1 MAISASIEEETRPL
15 IAEDPAPAAGR
26 QLASHDRG
34 SRRLSAEGPDPTPR
48 EQLQAPA
55 WDLPE
60 LAGRLTELSA
70 RPGATALLSWAAD
83 LLWKAQ
89 QREEPAAWV
98 SAHAAPFFPPDFAAA
113 GIDLAALP
121 FIRTNDAAAAARA
134 ADKLLRSGAF
144 GLVIVDLGAGA
155 LLPTP
160 LLGRLLGLA
169 RAHNAAVVFIAEE
182 RSDATSLAPII
193 SLRLTTSRR
202 RVAPDRF
209 ACTIEAIKDKRRG
222 PGWTLTEHLRG
233 PAGLR

>member
-1 MAISASIEEETRPL
+1 MTTSAPFKEEARPL
-15 IAEDPAPAAGR
+15 DIHIVGDTGAAPC
-26 QLASHDRG
+26 
-34 SRRLSAEGPDPTPR
+34 
-48 EQLQAPA
+48 EQLPAPA

-60 LAGRLTELSA
+60 LAGRLTELSS
-70 RPGATALLSWAAD
+70 RRGATALLSWTAD

-89 QREEPAAWV
+89 QRGEPAAWL
-98 SAHAAPFFPPDFAAA
+98 SAHNAPFFPPDFAAT

-121 FIRTNDAAAAARA
+121 FIRTDDGAAAARA

-144 GLVIVDLGAGA
+144 GLLVIDLGPRA
-155 LLPTP
+155 LLPAP

-169 RAHNAAVVFIAEE
+169 RAHNAAVVFVAEE
-182 RSDATSLAPII
+182 RGDATSLSPIV

-222 PGWTLTEHLRG
+222 PGWTLTQNLRG